1 MRTIFFILRKEF
13 IQLRRNK
20 SMLPIIFIVP
30 IVQLLILVNAATM
43 EMKDITVSICDND
56 MSSTSRQLISK
67 FEGSPF
73 FKITSFTQNVEV
85 AEKNIEKNNANMAII
100 IPRHFEKDLVRENK
114 ADLQILFNAING
126 TVAGIGSAYAGQIIM
141 HFNSELI
148 QQWMG
153 TSNSPIKMKIINT
166 IPSFWYNPDM
176 NYKVFMVPAIL
187 VILVTIIGMMLAAMN
202 IVREKE
208 MGTIEQINVTPI
220 KKIHFIIGKLLP
232 FWLIALFML
241 AFGLAVGKIIFNIPI
256 VGNLGWLF
264 LVAGT
269 YLLVMQGIGLMLSN
283 AAKTQQQ
290 AMFIAFFFMIIF
302 IMMSGIFTPVES
314 MPYWAQTIDKLN
326 PVAYFMKLIRMILLK
341 GSSFTDFY
349 PLFIQLS
356 VFAVIVLSIAVVQY
370 KKRV

>member
-1 MRTIFFILRKEF
+1 
-13 IQLRRNK
+13 
-20 SMLPIIFIVP
+20 MLPIIFVVP
-30 IVQLLILVNAATM
+30 LVQLLILVNAATM

-56 MSSTSRQLISK
+56 MSSTSRKLTGK

-73 FKITSFTQNVEV
+73 FKITNFTHSVE
-85 AEKNIEKNNANMAII
+85 ESKLDIEKENANMAIV
-100 IPRHFEKDLVRENK
+100 IPRHFERDLVRENK

-126 TVAGIGSAYAGQIIM
+126 TVAGIGSAYAGQILM
-141 HFNSELI
+141 RFNNEMI
-148 QQWMG
+148 TQWIG
-153 TSNSPIKMKIINT
+153 ASNSPAKMNVIAAIS
-166 IPSFWYNPDM
+166 SFWYNPDM

-241 AFGLAVGKIIFNIPI
+241 AFGLTVGKLIFKIPI

-264 LVAGT
+264 LVAGV

-314 MPYWAQTIDKLN
+314 MPTWAQTIDQLN
-326 PVAYFMKLIRMILLK
+326 PVAHFMKLIRMILLK
-341 GSSFTDFY
+341 GSAFVDFY
-349 PLFIQLS
+349 PLFLKLCA
-356 VFAVIVLSIAVVQY
+356 FAVVVLTIAVSQY